1 MDAWIRFW
9 TALWLGWSDL
19 SRRTIDLILCTTPTK
34 QPTPDTP
41 AAAPDGQAETEAGE
55 QQEKSPPEKTG
66 KRKTPRTQGSP
77 ALRILCVALAIGFIY
92 GLPWTTRIAIAAA
105 VLWTITALALGY
117 LATMPPEEQKGPV
130 PEQPAADDDQEQEP
144 VEEPPADTRHP
155 SELLPLEHV
164 AVLLHGAYT
173 EGSGVHLAHLA
184 ETLTTTPLM
193 GLPAT
198 PWKTGHVR
206 ALLTRHKVRV
216 RAGVRVPP
224 LGGREGVHRRDFP
237 PLPQPL
243 PRPLLLAMLPQVRAT
258 TTTTATPPRP
268 PSRSSRTPPTPT
280 ATTSTTPAEEHPM
293 ALEKTISLE
302 ALRRRNEQTK
312 AAQQQPRSPAPKPT
326 QKGR

>member
-34 QPTPDTP
+34 PPDPQPP
-41 AAAPDGQAETEAGE
+41 AAPDEQAQAETGE
-55 QQEKSPPEKTG
+55 QQESPPEKTG
-66 KRKTPRTQGSP
+66 KRKTPRTEGSP
-77 ALRILCVALAIGFIY
+77 ALRILCVGLALGFIY

-117 LATMPPEEQKGPV
+117 LATMPPEEEKKPA
-130 PEQPAADDDQEQEP
+130 PEKPAADGDGQEQEP
-144 VEEPPADTRHP
+144 VEESPADTRHP

-206 ALLTRHKVRV
+206 ALLTRHGIRV

-237 PLPQPL
+237 PLPPTPAAPPVVGDVAAGQSNNNNDHN
-243 PRPLLLAMLPQVRAT
+243 T
-258 TTTTATPPRP
+258 TPPP
-268 PSRSSRTPPTPT
+268 FQVVQD
-280 ATTSTTPAEEHPM
+280 PANPHRHHIHH
-293 ALEKTISLE
+293 TH
-302 ALRRRNEQTK
+302 
-312 AAQQQPRSPAPKPT
+312 
-326 QKGR
+326 

>member
-1 MDAWIRFW
+1 MDDWIRFW

-34 QPTPDTP
+34 QPTPEP
-41 AAAPDGQAETEAGE
+41 AAAPDEQAETGAGE

-77 ALRILCVALAIGFIY
+77 ALRILSVGLALGFIY
-92 GLPWTTRIAIAAA
+92 GLPWTTRIAIAGA
-105 VLWTITALALGY
+105 VLWTITALVLGY
-117 LATMPPEEQKGPV
+117 LATRPTEKKPAPK
-130 PEQPAADDDQEQEP
+130 QPSADNDGQEQGP
-144 VEEPPADTRHP
+144 AADTRHP

-206 ALLTRHKVRV
+206 ALLTRHGIRV

-237 PLPQPL
+237 PLPPTGAVPPVVGDVAAGQSNNNNDHN
-243 PRPLLLAMLPQVRAT
+243 T
-258 TTTTATPPRP
+258 TPPP
-268 PSRSSRTPPTPT
+268 FQVVQDPTNPHRHHIHHT
-280 ATTSTTPAEEHPM
+280 H
-293 ALEKTISLE
+293 
-302 ALRRRNEQTK
+302 
-312 AAQQQPRSPAPKPT
+312 
-326 QKGR
+326 